1 MRILLD
7 TNVLLDYFQHREGF
21 TTSEKILQACADNS
35 VSGFVAAH
43 SFPNMF
49 YILRKF
55 YSDEERREILTNII
69 SLLNVAEISHSII
82 ASALSRKTSMILKIA
97 CKTNVPQWLA
107 PTISSQATSRILRK
121 AKSKQFCQK
130 IFFNDFLF
138 R

>member
-35 VSGFVAAH
+35 ISGFVAAH

-69 SLLNVAEISHSII
+69 SLLNVAEISHPLI
-82 ASALSRKTSMILKIA
+82 ASALSRKDFHDFEDCLQDECAAMVGADYIVTSNIKDFE
-97 CKTNVPQWLA
+97 
-107 PTISSQATSRILRK
+107 
-121 AKSKQFCQK
+121 KSKIK
-130 IFFNDFLF
+130 AILPEDFLQ
-138 R
+138 RLSI

>member
-21 TTSEKILQACADNS
+21 TTSEKILQTCAENS

-82 ASALSRKTSMILKIA
+82 ASALSRK
-97 CKTNVPQWLA
+97 
-107 PTISSQATSRILRK
+107 
-121 AKSKQFCQK
+121 
-130 IFFNDFLF
+130 DFHDF
-138 R
+138 ED

>member
-69 SLLNVAEISHSII
+69 SLLNVAEISHPLI
-82 ASALSRKTSMILKIA
+82 ASALSRKDFHDFEDV
-97 CKTNVPQWLA
+97 CKTNARQWLA

-130 IFFNDFLF
+130 IFFNGFLF